1 MAITNTGGQDFGIV
15 EAQEGFIAES
25 ISISNNSET
34 VELKDGEGL
43 PIGLVVIPDLTTVTA
58 TVQAGA
64 AGVAPS
70 VGADVTLGGV
80 AVVLT
85 EVSENL
91 SQGDYRRFTLSGTA
105 KPA

>member
-1 MAITNTGGQDFGIV
+1 MAITNSGGQDFGTST
-15 EAQEGFIAES
+15 QEGFIAES
-25 ISISNNSET
+25 VSISNNSET
-34 VELKDGEGL
+34 VELKDGDGL
-43 PIGLVVIPDLTTVTA
+43 PVGLVVIPGLTTVTA

-70 VGADVTLGGV
+70 VGADATLGGV

-85 EVSENL
+85 EVTENT

-105 KPA
+105 KPV